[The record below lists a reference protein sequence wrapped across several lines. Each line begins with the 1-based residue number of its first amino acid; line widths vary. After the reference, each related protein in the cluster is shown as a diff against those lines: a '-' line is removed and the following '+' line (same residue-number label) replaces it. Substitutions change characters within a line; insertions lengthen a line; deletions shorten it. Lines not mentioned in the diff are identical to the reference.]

1 MLNYWKNTHPGP
13 KNQKKPFKER
23 FPFENRLEE
32 SRRIREKYPERLP
45 IIVERHST
53 ALNVPEIDSNKFLVQ
68 DDLTF
73 GQMVYVIR
81 KRVEIPSDQAMY
93 FFVNGKVMPFN
104 KLIFDIYDNNQSK
117 DGFIYLT
124 YSGESTFG

>member
-13 KNQKKPFKER
+13 KNQNKPFKER

-45 IIVERHST
+45 IIVERNST
-53 ALNVPEIDSNKFLVQ
+53 ALSVPEIDRNKFLVP

-93 FFVNGKVMPFN
+93 FFCKW
-104 KLIFDIYDNNQSK
+104 
-117 DGFIYLT
+117 
-124 YSGESTFG
+124 